1 MSPVVISVL
10 SLIVILGVLVFVHE
24 LGHFIAAKW
33 AGIYVHRFSIGMGK
47 PIRRLTFKR
56 GETEYAISWLPLGGY
71 VKMASRDE
79 DPAAALEGGLEH
91 IEVPADRTYES
102 KPIWKRTIVI
112 LAGVTMNVL
121 FAWLLYIGLNWMVGR
136 SIYPIT
142 RVGGVDTAALP
153 VGAEA
158 LARLEPG
165 DRIVRVAGQPVSS
178 WEDVEQGFITAS
190 ADSVVFE
197 VDGKPPVAVRLHRDA
212 LEARSRAL
220 GAVRPFIPPVIGQV
234 VPGRP
239 GAAAG
244 IQVEDTIIA
253 VNGAPILQWTDLV
266 TTIEAHPDED
276 VSLTI
281 GRNGQRLE
289 LAAHTVAEEA
299 KDSSGATRRVGKLGL
314 GNKVDVRH
322 EPVPLGQAV
331 VLGAKQ
337 TAMMSTQIVRV
348 VRGLF
353 SGRVSTREV
362 AGPIG
367 IGVMAGQAAQ
377 LGLASFLSL
386 MALISVNLAVLN
398 LLPIPVLDG
407 GQVVFLLGEAVLRR
421 PLSMKLRERLTM
433 VGLILLLM
441 LTVLAFSNDIRRLIG
456 V

>member
-1 MSPVVISVL
+1 MNPVVISVL
-10 SLIVILGVLVFVHE
+10 SLIVILGVLIFVHE
-24 LGHFIAAKW
+24 LGHFVAAKW

-47 PIRRLTFKR
+47 PVKSLSFRR
-56 GETEYAISWLPLGGY
+56 GETEYAIGWLPLGGY
-71 VKMASRDE
+71 VKMASREE

-91 IEVPADRTYES
+91 IAVPPERTYES
-102 KPIWKRTIVI
+102 KPVWKRLIVI

-121 FAWLLYIGLNWMVGR
+121 FAWLLLTGLNWAVGR
-136 SIYPIT
+136 STYPIT
-142 RVGGVDTAALP
+142 RVGRVNAVALP
-153 VGAEA
+153 AGAED
-158 LARLEPG
+158 LARLAPG
-165 DRIVRVAGQPVSS
+165 DRIVRVAGRPVAS
-178 WEDVEQGFITAS
+178 WEDIEQEFITAA

-197 VDGKPPVAVRLHRDA
+197 IDGKDPVAARLHRDA
-212 LEARSRAL
+212 LEARSRVLMAM
-220 GAVRPFIPPVIGQV
+220 GPFIPPVIGQV

-244 IQVEDTIIA
+244 VQVEDTIIA
-253 VNGAPILQWTDLV
+253 VNGEPVLQWTDLV
-266 TTIEAHPDED
+266 AEVEARPDED
-276 VSLTI
+276 VTLTI
-281 GRNGQRLE
+281 GRAGGRVE
-289 LAAHTVAEEA
+289 LAAHTVVEEA
-299 KDSSGATRRVGKLGL
+299 RDSAGETRRVGKLGL

-433 VGLILLLM
+433 VGLFLLLM

-456 V
+456 L